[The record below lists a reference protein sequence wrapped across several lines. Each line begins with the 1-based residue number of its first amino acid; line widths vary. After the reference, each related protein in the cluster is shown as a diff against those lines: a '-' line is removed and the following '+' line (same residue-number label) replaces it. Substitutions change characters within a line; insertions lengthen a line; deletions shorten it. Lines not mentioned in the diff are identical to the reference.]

1 MKVAVGCDHAGF
13 PLKETVIAALRKL
26 GAEVVDFGTH
36 SLESV
41 DYPDFGERVG
51 RAVASGEVDRGVVIC
66 GTGIGVS
73 IAANKVPGVRAALC
87 HDVYSARM
95 SRAHND
101 ANVLAMGAR
110 VIGPGLA
117 EAIVE
122 AWLTTSFEGGRHA
135 RACGQDE
142 PHRKSPGGMRR
153 TGMASVHVVDH
164 PLIQHKLSILRKQGD
179 GAQGVPGARSTRS
192 PCSWRTK

>member
-87 HDVYSARM
+87 AEPFSARM
-95 SRAHND
+95 ARAHND
-101 ANVLAMGAR
+101 ANVLCLGAR
-110 VIGPGLA
+110 VVGPGLA
-117 EAIVE
+117 LETVRAFLS
-122 AWLTTSFEGGRHA
+122 AQFEGGRHQRRVEKVMA
-135 RACGQDE
+135 MERAG
-142 PHRKSPGGMRR
+142 RR
-153 TGMASVHVVDH
+153 EAPS
-164 PLIQHKLSILRKQGD
+164 
-179 GAQGVPGARSTRS
+179 GATS
-192 PCSWRTK
+192 

>member
-122 AWLTTSFEGGRHA
+122 AWLTTSFEGGRH
-135 RACGQDE
+135 RV
-142 PHRKSPGGMRR
+142 R
-153 TGMASVHVVDH
+153 VD
-164 PLIQHKLSILRKQGD
+164 KLNRIGNPREE
-179 GAQGVPGARSTRS
+179 
-192 PCSWRTK
+192 